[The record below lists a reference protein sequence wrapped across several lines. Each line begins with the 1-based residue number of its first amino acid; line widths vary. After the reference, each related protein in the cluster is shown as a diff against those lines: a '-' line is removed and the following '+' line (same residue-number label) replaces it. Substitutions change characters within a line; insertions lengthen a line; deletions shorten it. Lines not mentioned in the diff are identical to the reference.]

1 MEREDVLIA
10 MCDADRGWSRMGKA
24 QTEMEEELSDLC
36 ALTCSDFSAF
46 GKIDRSEHCIRWTY
60 VHGNRNDRYKRIMQ
74 RPGKG
79 LAGLAIRLG
88 RPVIIEEDTPEYAQL
103 RKDDPLMLAELLT
116 SAVAIPVQIG
126 GEAGGVLLLGNREKH
141 NLFPAEME
149 RITNAVERISLI
161 LNQDKG

>member
-1 MEREDVLIA
+1 
-10 MCDADRGWSRMGKA
+10 
-24 QTEMEEELSDLC
+24 
-36 ALTCSDFSAF
+36 
-46 GKIDRSEHCIRWTY
+46 
-60 VHGNRNDRYKRIMQ
+60 MQ